1 MFCSDYLLSIG
12 FNDVFEHTVDYL
24 EEYGDSDYDGSY
36 TDDMKQQNETGGT
49 VFVLY
54 DGLTGRICYDGEDDQ
69 DGDVAC
75 KEMGFLHGL
84 FYNHYSDWITT
95 YKADIMW
102 SANFNCTKVNE
113 DCSRTSDLATGFG

>member
-1 MFCSDYLLSIG
+1 M
-12 FNDVFEHTVDYL
+12 FEHTVDYL

-54 DGLTGRICYDGEDDQ
+54 DGLTGRIWYDGEDDQ

-75 KEMGFLHGL
+75 TE
-84 FYNHYSDWITT
+84 T
-95 YKADIMW
+95 
-102 SANFNCTKVNE
+102 V
-113 DCSRTSDLATGFG
+113 TSY